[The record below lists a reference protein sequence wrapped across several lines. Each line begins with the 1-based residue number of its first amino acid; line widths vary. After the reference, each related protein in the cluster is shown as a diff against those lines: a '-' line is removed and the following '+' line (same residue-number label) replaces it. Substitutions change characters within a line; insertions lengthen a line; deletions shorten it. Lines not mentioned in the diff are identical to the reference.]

1 MFTPHNYMKNKL
13 NLIQV
18 FKALRDFP
26 KLFVIALFVVASV
39 LPLSVV
45 TAETGVTLNLKDA
58 DIRSFIETV
67 AEATGR
73 NFIVDPRVKAKV
85 TVVSAR
91 SMNREEVYQVFLSVL
106 QVHGYAAVKVGE
118 VIKILPDVNAKQGP
132 VATGGGSTSVN
143 GDELVTRVIP
153 IKNVPAAQMV
163 PILRPLV
170 PQQGHLAAYPNSNVL
185 VVSDRAANIQRLIS
199 IINRIDRPDSQ
210 EIEVVPLQHAS
221 ASEVVRIINSMS
233 RQDAQGQVP
242 GGTTLAAD
250 ERSNSI
256 LLSGDNAARLRIR
269 GLIAH
274 LDTPLQGGGN
284 SQVVFLK
291 YAKATELAPILLGV
305 SQFEAEG
312 QQGGANTAATSAAG
326 SQEVDIQADETNN
339 ALIITAAPAK
349 FESLRRI
356 ISQLDVRRAQVLVEA
371 VIAEV
376 STNLAKDL
384 GVEFAYVPTD
394 RSSGTTPAF
403 GTLLPNSGIDL
414 TGVLGDAG
422 NPISAI
428 SSGAFVGA
436 AKLSGKDRFAAL
448 IRALEGDTATNI
460 LSTPQLTTL
469 DNEEAEIVV
478 AQNVPFITGQFTNTG
493 AGGGDTAVNPFQTI
507 EREDVG
513 ITLRITPQINE
524 GDSVKLDI
532 ETESSSLSSSA
543 VASDIITNKRSIS
556 TSVLAKDQQTIVLG
570 GLIEDTFSDSVQKVP
585 LLGDIPLLGHL
596 FKATS
601 TTNDKQNLMVFI
613 HPVILRDA
621 ATSSYA
627 TNSKYSFL
635 RAKQIEYEIND
646 RGLIKNGAKLLP
658 DLDELVTQIPGSAV
672 PTTSP
677 VSVDQLLQQSPGVET
692 TAIDEISDVEVNDIQ
707 IEEIQSENITI
718 PTDSDVIILE

>member
-1 MFTPHNYMKNKL
+1 MKNKF
-13 NLIQV
+13 NFGRINRAIFAYSLIL
-18 FKALRDFP
+18 ALT
-26 KLFVIALFVVASV
+26 VSAVSSV
-39 LPLSVV
+39 W
-45 TAETGVTLNLKDA
+45 AETGVTLNLKDA

-73 NFIVDPRVKAKV
+73 NFVVDPRVKAKV

-106 QVHGYAAVKVGE
+106 QVHGYAAVQVGE
-118 VIKILPDVNAKQGP
+118 IIKILPDVNAKQGP
-132 VATGGGSTSVN
+132 VVTGGGSTQAT
-143 GDELVTRVIP
+143 GDELVTRVVP

-221 ASEVVRIINSMS
+221 AAEVVRIINSMS

-291 YAKATELAPILLGV
+291 YAKAAELAPILLGV
-305 SQFEAEG
+305 SQFEAQEG
-312 QQGGANTAATSAAG
+312 QQGGNATPASG
-326 SQEVDIQADETNN
+326 SNEVDIQADETNN
-339 ALIITAAPAK
+339 ALIITASPAK
-349 FESLRRI
+349 FDSIRRI

-371 VIAEV
+371 IIAEV
-376 STNLAKDL
+376 STNLARDL
-384 GVEFAYVPTD
+384 GVQFAYVPTE
-394 RSSGTTPAF
+394 RSNGTTPAVGALFPNGGANLGALF
-403 GTLLPNSGIDL
+403 GDTADAL
-414 TGVLGDAG
+414 TAVSTGF
-422 NPISAI
+422 
-428 SSGAFVGA
+428 FVGA
-436 AKLSGKDRFAAL
+436 AKLSGKDRFAAIL
-448 IRALEGDTATNI
+448 RALEGDTATNI
-460 LSTPQLTTL
+460 LSTPQLMTL

-478 AQNVPFITGQFTNTG
+478 AQNVPFITGQFTNTNSG
-493 AGGGDTAVNPFQTI
+493 TDSAVNPFQTI

-513 ITLRITPQINE
+513 VTLRITPQINE

-532 ETESSSLSSSA
+532 EQESSSLTEDSR
-543 VASDIITNKRSIS
+543 ASDIITNKRSIK
-556 TSVLAKDQQTIVLG
+556 TSVLANDQQTIVLG
-570 GLIEDTFSDSVQKVP
+570 GLIEDAYRDNEQKIP

-596 FKATS
+596 FKAT
-601 TTNDKQNLMVFI
+601 TTSKAKQNLMVFI
-613 HPVILRDA
+613 HPVIIRDP
-621 ATSSYA
+621 ATASY
-627 TNSKYSFL
+627 TTSSKYSYL
-635 RAKQIEYEIND
+635 KAKQIEAEIND
-646 RGLIKNGAKLLP
+646 RGLIKDGAVLLP
-658 DLDELVTQIPGSAV
+658 DLDDLVTQLPSGGTTS
-672 PTTSP
+672 TSP
-677 VSVDQLLQQSPGVET
+677 VSVDQLLQQDPAVQTITIDDGGSVQVED
-692 TAIDEISDVEVNDIQ
+692 ISVDEIQ
-707 IEEIQSENITI
+707 TENISI
-718 PTDSDVIILE
+718 STDSDVIILE